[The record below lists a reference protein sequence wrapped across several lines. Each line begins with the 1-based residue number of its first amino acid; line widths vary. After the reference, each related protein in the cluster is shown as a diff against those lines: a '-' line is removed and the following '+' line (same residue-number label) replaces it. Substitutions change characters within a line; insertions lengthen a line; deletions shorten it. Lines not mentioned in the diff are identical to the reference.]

1 MTKAVFFDFD
11 QTLFSHKTMSIP
23 QSAKDAIVQLHK
35 KGILC
40 VLATGRHMLEL
51 DRFPEVYTVG
61 LDGYVTIDGQ
71 LCVDKDRKIICG
83 NAFEGENLANLL
95 KVFHE
100 KEIPTMLVEENDM
113 YLNISNEKQIQ
124 GLGIGLAGKHP
135 IREYSGNPVYLGI
148 SYIRPEQE
156 KWFSTILPNCNF
168 LRWSVAG
175 VDITPAG
182 RDKISGIHEYLDH
195 YGIPKDSYMAFGD
208 GDNDIGMIRSAPIG
222 VAMGNALESVK
233 KDADYVTTDIN
244 EDGIWNA
251 LKHFGLI

>member
-1 MTKAVFFDFD
+1 MIQAVFFDFD

-23 QSAKDAIVQLHK
+23 QSAKDAIAELHK

-40 VLATGRHMLEL
+40 VLATGRHRLEL
-51 DRFPEVYTVG
+51 DRFPEVYTIG

-71 LCVDKDRKIICG
+71 ICLDKDRNILCA
-83 NAFEGENLANLL
+83 NAFEGKRLENLL
-95 KVFHE
+95 KVFHD
-100 KEIPTMLVEENDM
+100 KEIPTMLVEKDRM

-124 GLGIGLAGKHP
+124 GLGVGLAGKHP
-135 IREYSGNPVYLGI
+135 IMEYTGNPVYLGI

-156 KWFSTILPNCNF
+156 AWFSTVLPDCNF
-168 LRWSVAG
+168 LRWSDAG

-182 RDKISGIHEYLDH
+182 RDKISGIHEYLDY
-195 YGIPKDSYMAFGD
+195 YGIPRDSYMAFGD
-208 GDNDIGMIRSAPIG
+208 GDNDTSMIASAPIG
-222 VAMGNALESVK
+222 VAMGNALSCVK
-233 KDADYVTTDIN
+233 EVADYITSSID